1 MEGKKVGATILI
13 VIGIAM
19 LLYVFYQGYL
29 LFTSVST
36 MDFEAPAQLTI
47 PTPAGEI
54 PLNIPGV
61 GSLPILMKAI
71 VEVMYLGVL
80 IVVGSKIAGK
90 GIDLLKKT

>member
-1 MEGKKVGATILI
+1 VEERKVGATVLL
-13 VIGIAM
+13 VIGVAI

-36 MDFEAPAQLTI
+36 MSFEASAQLTI
-47 PTPAGEI
+47 PTPAGDV

-61 GSLPILMKAI
+61 GSLPIVMRAI
-71 VEVMYLGVL
+71 VEVLYLGVL

-90 GIDLLKKT
+90 GVDLLKKA